1 MPAPEPVSEQLAPLM
16 AWLASEPA
24 DDPHVELDAL
34 RAHLGNLPEPADG
47 GAPLAQCI
55 EEFEARVLDVCGRL
69 KPRLLN
75 AALPLS
81 HELHAVAGELVEAL
95 LGIAGKL
102 REIAEVMR
110 DRWRPVRRGDPM
122 ALSVRALGLVHE
134 AFVVAAMGGAVTPP
148 GLWLLAYGVVAAG
161 GGFDALV
168 SARPDTSAC
177 AALHCLK
184 RLLALSVLQP
194 ESLTA
199 RELVWANDLLEG
211 IADEA
216 ALSLE
221 ALQPAAS
228 AFWLN
233 PAEDLPPVATIRCAA
248 PAVPDLVHFS
258 AFGVSRA
265 LVGQLD
271 WLKERIAEAEA
282 VGLERDGELLEPDA
296 SGLPVGLTSVEAVS
310 LLQRMRDRWAL
321 PPNRAQ
327 SRRAYRY
334 SVQVCVGL
342 RAIWEVARSDEASAR
357 ISEWMVYNESAGGY
371 ALMSVEGTPGSLS
384 AGMAVALRRDAG
396 HPWSICIVRWI
407 RSDSPGQVELG
418 LQLVAQTC
426 TPVTIGFRGG
436 EARSATHA
444 LILPPL
450 AALRRNQAIL
460 APAGSYASRRFVL
473 VHEGEHLYVAQ
484 ARVLSLDMQTAN
496 VELFQYEIDPYPI

>member
-1 MPAPEPVSEQLAPLM
+1 MPAPETVSEQLAPVM

-24 DDPHVELDAL
+24 DDPHAELSAL
-34 RAHLGNLPEPADG
+34 RVHVGRLPEPVAG
-47 GAPLAQCI
+47 GASLAQCI
-55 EEFEARVLDVCGRL
+55 DELEMRVLDVCGRL
-69 KPRLLN
+69 KPRLLT

-95 LGIAGKL
+95 LELADKL
-102 REIAEVMR
+102 REVAEATR
-110 DRWRPVRRGDPM
+110 ERWRPARRADPLV
-122 ALSVRALGLVHE
+122 LSARALGLVRE
-134 AFVVAAMGGAVTPP
+134 AFVVAAMGGSVTPP
-148 GLWLLAYGVVAAG
+148 GLWLAAYGAVEAG
-161 GGFDALV
+161 GGFDALMA
-168 SARPDTSAC
+168 ARPDTPASD
-177 AALHCLK
+177 ALHSLK

-199 RELVWANDLLEG
+199 RELAWANDFLEG

-216 ALSLE
+216 ILSRE

-228 AFWLN
+228 SFWID
-233 PAEDLPPVATIRCAA
+233 PSEDVPPIATIRSA
-248 PAVPDLVHFS
+248 PPATAGLVHFS
-258 AFGVSRA
+258 GYGASRA

-310 LLQRMRDRWAL
+310 LLKRMRDRWAL
-321 PPNRAQ
+321 PPNRGQA
-327 SRRAYRY
+327 RRAYQY
-334 SVQVCVGL
+334 AVQVCVGL

-357 ISEWMVYNESAGGY
+357 ISEWMVYNESPGGY
-371 ALMSVEGTPGSLS
+371 ALMSVEGAAGSLS

-436 EARSATHA
+436 EERSATHA

-450 AALRRNQAIL
+450 PALRRNQAIL
-460 APAGSYASRRFVL
+460 APAGTYASRRFVL

-484 ARVLSLDMQTAN
+484 ARVVSLDMQTAN

>member
-1 MPAPEPVSEQLAPLM
+1 MSASDPVSEQLASVLE
-16 AWLASEPA
+16 WLASEPA
-24 DDPHVELDAL
+24 DDPHAELNAL
-34 RAHLGNLPEPADG
+34 RGHLGRLPEPAAG
-47 GAPLAQCI
+47 GAPLVQCVD
-55 EEFEARVLDVCGRL
+55 EFEARVLDVCGRL

-95 LGIAGKL
+95 LEVAGKL
-102 REIAEVMR
+102 GEMAAATRE
-110 DRWRPVRRGDPM
+110 RWRPVRRGDPM
-122 ALSVRALGLVHE
+122 AVAARALGLVHE

-148 GLWLLAYGVVAAG
+148 GLWLAAYGIVEAG

-168 SARPDTSAC
+168 SARPETAAAD
-177 AALHCLK
+177 ALHALK
-184 RLLALSVLQP
+184 RLLALAVLQP

-199 RELVWANDLLEG
+199 RELVWANDYLEG
-211 IADEA
+211 VADEG
-216 ALSLE
+216 ALSRETLM
-221 ALQPAAS
+221 PAAS
-228 AFWLN
+228 SFWIDSG
-233 PAEDLPPVATIRCAA
+233 EDLPPIATIRSA
-248 PAVPDLVHFS
+248 PPVAEGLVHFS

-265 LVGQLD
+265 LTGQLD

-296 SGLPVGLTSVEAVS
+296 SGLPVGLTPVEMVS
-310 LLQRMRDRWAL
+310 LLRRMRDRWAL
-321 PPNRAQ
+321 PPNRGQ

-334 SVQVCVGL
+334 SVQVCIGL
-342 RAIWEVARSDEASAR
+342 RAVWEAARSDGATER
-357 ISEWMVYNESAGGY
+357 ISEWMVYNESPGGY
-371 ALMSVEGTPGSLS
+371 ALMSVEGVTGSLS

-396 HPWSICIVRWI
+396 HPWSVCIVRWI

-436 EARSATHA
+436 EVQSTTHA

-450 AALRRNQAIL
+450 PALRRNQAIL
-460 APAGSYASRRFVL
+460 APAGTYASRRFVL